1 MGKVKIQ
8 DIAAEASLDN
18 NVLLEKAKELG
29 FSVKAAN
36 SSISEE
42 DAGIL
47 VDYVIYGRLPKG
59 FKKPGETKK
68 LKVIKKKIEIVTED
82 KATTTEEKTIEP
94 TLENEVAEKV
104 TEEVVTAEPIVD
116 ETTKDNAPVEES
128 KETTEEKVVEPKAK
142 KRKGIS
148 VTQKSDAKPI
158 GIRKVKKVEE
168 KVEEVVTEPV
178 EEVAK
183 TTEAEPEAKTETTT
197 ETLEKETEVATD
209 VKNETT
215 EETTTEEVVV
225 TKPVVKKRKGI
236 SVVQKNDD
244 SSIDVKKADD
254 SEARPR
260 RRTLSRTGIKI
271 VKKAKPAPVRASTK
285 ISLGNKNYEPYIPK
299 KKAKKGPAE
308 ARDAGKRIDIF
319 NHDSMSSDI
328 DSGFGNEEVVLL
340 DFSDKNIYED
350 MMRQEQKRKEE
361 MKKRDAA
368 NGGPT
373 KGRQPFRP
381 QQRRSL
387 KRGGKRKKYI
397 KEEAIENVTS
407 VEIPEN
413 VRVYEFAEKVNKKV
427 GEVVG
432 VLFALGMMVT
442 KNDFLSKDEIE
453 ILADEFE
460 VAVTTVNPLD
470 ELDYADAYDEV
481 EEKDED
487 LVERPP
493 VITIMGHVDHGKTSL
508 LDKIREAK
516 VADKEAGGITQ
527 HVGAYQVEKNGK
539 KITFVDTPGH
549 EAFTAMRSR
558 GAQATDIVIIVV
570 AADDGVMPQTR
581 EAISHAK
588 AANVPLIV
596 AINKMDKEAAN
607 PDNVKSQ
614 LAEIDVMAA
623 DWGGEYEFVP
633 VSAHSGLGID
643 DLLETI
649 LLQAEVMELKA
660 NPNREAKASV
670 VEASI
675 EKGFGPVAN
684 VIISNGTLKVGDN
697 VIAGTTYG
705 RIKAIKLDDGSS
717 VKEIGPSTPASIVG
731 LNSVPAAGDE
741 LVAMSSDKEVRELAE
756 KRAEFERSKELSK
769 STKATLDDL
778 HALIAEG
785 QLKALPIII
794 KADVQGSLEAIKG
807 SLEKLRNEEVKVN
820 IIHEGVGGVTESDLT
835 LADASEHAI
844 VLGFNVRPTGAV
856 KKKSKELGIEIKSY
870 SIIYDLLDDVK
881 ALLGGMMSPVIT
893 EEVTGQADV
902 RETFIVGKVGTIAG
916 CKVSDGSIMRNSKAR
931 LIRDGVVVYEST
943 ISSLKRFN
951 EDARE
956 VKNGYECGIMLEN
969 FNDIKDGDVIETF
982 KDVEEQVVMD

>member
-1 MGKVKIQ
+1 MDKVKIQ
-8 DIAAEASLDN
+8 EIADEAGLSNGELLD
-18 NVLLEKAKELG
+18 KAKELG
-29 FSVKAAN
+29 FDVKAAN
-36 SSISEE
+36 STISMK

-47 VDYVIYGRLPKG
+47 VDFAISGTLPKG
-59 FKKPGETKK
+59 FSKPGSRSKITVVKKKVETVKEEVSAKEAEPEVVEETVVPEESVLPEEPVAEEVVESKKPASEET
-68 LKVIKKKIEIVTED
+68 VEV
-82 KATTTEEKTIEP
+82 
-94 TLENEVAEKV
+94 VAEKV
-104 TEEVVTAEPIVD
+104 
-116 ETTKDNAPVEES
+116 VE
-128 KETTEEKVVEPKAK
+128 
-142 KRKGIS
+142 
-148 VTQKSDAKPI
+148 
-158 GIRKVKKVEE
+158 
-168 KVEEVVTEPV
+168 
-178 EEVAK
+178 
-183 TTEAEPEAKTETTT
+183 
-197 ETLEKETEVATD
+197 
-209 VKNETT
+209 
-215 EETTTEEVVV
+215 
-225 TKPVVKKRKGI
+225 KPVVKEVKKRKGI
-236 SVVQKNDD
+236 SVV
-244 SSIDVKKADD
+244 SKKTEPEVT
-254 SEARPR
+254 SEAAEGAAAKPKKRL
-260 RRTLSRTGIKI
+260 LSRAGIKI
-271 VKKAKPAPVRASTK
+271 VRKAKPAPVRAGTK
-285 ISLGNKNYEPYIPK
+285 ISMGDQTPYIAKKKPK
-299 KKAKKGPAE
+299 KIAE
-308 ARDAGKRIDIF
+308 ARDAGTKIDIF
-319 NHDSMSSDI
+319 NHDSMSGEI
-328 DSGFGNEEVVLL
+328 DSGFGGEEVVLL

-361 MKKRDAA
+361 AKKREAA
-368 NGGPT
+368 NGGPA

-381 QQRRSL
+381 HQKRSL

-397 KEEAIENVTS
+397 KEENTDVVTS

-413 VRVYEFAEKVNKKV
+413 VRVYEFAEKVNRSV

-453 ILADEFE
+453 ILAEEFE
-460 VAVTTVNPLD
+460 VEVSTVNPLD
-470 ELDYADAYDEV
+470 ELDYTDAYDAI
-481 EEKDED
+481 EESDEH
-487 LVERPP
+487 LEERPP

-549 EAFTAMRSR
+549 EAFTEMRAR

-570 AADDGVMPQTR
+570 AADDGVMPQTK
-581 EAISHAK
+581 EAIAHTK
-588 AANVPLIV
+588 AAGVPLIV
-596 AINKMDKEAAN
+596 AINKMDKESAN
-607 PDNVKSQ
+607 PDNVKAQ
-614 LAEIDVMAA
+614 LSEIGVMAT

-633 VSAHSGLGID
+633 VSAHSGMGID

-649 LLQAEVMELKA
+649 LLQAEVMELSA
-660 NPNREAKASV
+660 NPDREAKAVV
-670 VEASI
+670 VEASL

-684 VIISNGTLKVGDN
+684 VIIQNGTLNVGDN
-697 VIAGTTYG
+697 VIVGKTYG

-717 VKEIGPSTPASIVG
+717 VKAIGPSTPAAIVG
-731 LNSVPAAGDE
+731 LNEVPGAGEE
-741 LVAMSSDKEVRELAE
+741 LIVMGTDKEVRELAE
-756 KRAEFERSKELSK
+756 KRAEYDRAKVLSK

-778 HALIAEG
+778 SALIAEG
-785 QLKALPIII
+785 QLKSLPVII

-835 LADASEHAI
+835 LADASEHAV

-856 KKKSKELGIEIKSY
+856 KKKSKELGIEIRSY

-881 ALLGGMMSPVIT
+881 ALLGGMMSPVIS

-902 RETFIVGKVGTIAG
+902 RETFVVGKVGTIAG
-916 CKVSDGSIMRNSKAR
+916 CKVSDGSIVRNSKAR
-931 LIRDGVVVYEST
+931 LIRDGVVVYESS

-982 KDVEEQVVMD
+982 KDVEEQVTL